1 MAPLIMLFNSTA
13 TTNCSSSVQTKETYD
28 ATGAASFIVVT
39 VVVYG
44 LGIMA
49 FIAGHIQKRNVNR
62 EEETHISRYLKNG
75 NFIVSAA
82 KKQTAVQQARN
93 LLTSVSF
100 ADSNY
105 SRRCSEADSCFTSDL
120 YDQSVNSCDGDTPPI
135 GEDGNTRKVRFS
147 ISSVKTPLIRENSK
161 EYNDISPTS
170 VKDDV
175 FT

>member
-1 MAPLIMLFNSTA
+1 MAPLIMLLNSTA
-13 TTNCSSSVQTKETYD
+13 TTNCSSPVQTKEAYD

-62 EEETHISRYLKNG
+62 DEETHISRYLKNG
-75 NFIVSAA
+75 NFIVSTAR
-82 KKQTAVQQARN
+82 KQTAVQQARI
-93 LLTSVSF
+93 LLASVSLE
-100 ADSNY
+100 DSSY

-120 YDQSVNSCDGDTPPI
+120 YDQSVNSCDGDTSPI

-147 ISSVKTPLIRENSK
+147 VSSVRTPLIRENSK
-161 EYNDISPTS
+161 EYKDISPTP

>member
-1 MAPLIMLFNSTA
+1 MAPLIMFLNGTA
-13 TTNCSSSVQTKETYD
+13 TTNCSSSVQSQEAYD

-62 EEETHISRYLKNG
+62 DEETHISRYLKNG
-75 NFIVSAA
+75 NFIVSTA
-82 KKQTAVQQARN
+82 KKQTAVQQART
-93 LLTSVSF
+93 LLTSVSIP
-100 ADSNY
+100 DSNY
-105 SRRCSEADSCFTSDL
+105 SRRCSEADSIFTSDL
-120 YDQSVNSCDGDTPPI
+120 FDLSVNSCDGDTPPI
-135 GEDGNTRKVRFS
+135 GEDGNARKVRFS
-147 ISSVKTPLIRENSK
+147 LSSVKTPLIPENSM